1 MELWLDLL
9 NNVMWIMSPFTNSE
23 VYDDEIKVEYSLNH
37 KDSMEV
43 QMVEFVHASTKKER
57 DVERSY
63 GKKIDN
69 SL

>member
-1 MELWLDLL
+1 
-9 NNVMWIMSPFTNSE
+9 MSPFTNWG
-23 VYDDEIKVEYSLNH
+23 VYDEEVKMEYSLDH

-43 QMVEFVHASTKKER
+43 QMVEFIHASTKKAR
-57 DVERSY
+57 DMKRSY

>member
-1 MELWLDLL
+1 MS
-9 NNVMWIMSPFTNSE
+9 IMSPFTNWG
-23 VYDDEIKVEYSLNH
+23 VYDEEVKMEYSLDH

-43 QMVEFVHASTKKER
+43 QMVEFIHASTKKAR
-57 DVERSY
+57 DMKRSY

>member
-1 MELWLDLL
+1 
-9 NNVMWIMSPFTNSE
+9 MSPFTNSE

-43 QMVEFVHASTKKER
+43 KMVEVIHASTKKER